1 MRRHN
6 FSPSLDFRIIL
17 RHWPPKT
24 LVVASFFRFL
34 EVMGFSWKFFY
45 IPKAKCYIWLV
56 ASQTIDQTL
65 FNCTFCSSSTN
76 ASKKSFYSQ
85 MFFDFDLTNLGFL
98 TQENISQI
106 YRSFG
111 DGCIHHAGE
120 FEKKRKQ
127 SSSLFYFSLFFSIIS
142 SFLSF
147 SIPVLSL
154 YTKHDNPAILLLCQ
168 KKRSYSTWLQT
179 IVSYRLTWIWLI
191 KILYKEITNI
201 SKIGVLKPV
210 LSFK

>member
-1 MRRHN
+1 MQLKYK
-6 FSPSLDFRIIL
+6 SLQVEL
-17 RHWPPKT
+17 
-24 LVVASFFRFL
+24 LLSNVFRFQSHKFGISNTRKHLPYTEVL
-34 EVMGFSWKFFY
+34 EMAASTM
-45 IPKAKCYIWLV
+45 LV
-56 ASQTIDQTL
+56 
-65 FNCTFCSSSTN
+65 
-76 ASKKSFYSQ
+76 
-85 MFFDFDLTNLGFL
+85 NL
-98 TQENISQI
+98 
-106 YRSFG
+106 
-111 DGCIHHAGE
+111 
-120 FEKKRKQ
+120 KRKENNPVHFFI
-127 SSSLFYFSLFFSIIS
+127 SLYFFSIIS